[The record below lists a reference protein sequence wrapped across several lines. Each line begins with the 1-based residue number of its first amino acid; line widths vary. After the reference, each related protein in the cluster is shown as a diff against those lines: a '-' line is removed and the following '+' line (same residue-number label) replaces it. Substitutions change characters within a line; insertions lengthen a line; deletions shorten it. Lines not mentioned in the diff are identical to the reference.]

1 MKFMK
6 ADLLLII
13 RNHTQVF
20 NMTTPSNGIKRE
32 KANNK
37 KAFIISAGKR

>member
-13 RNHTQVF
+13 RNHIKVF
-20 NMTTPSNGIKRE
+20 NMTTPSDGIKRG

-37 KAFIISAGKR
+37 KAFNISAGKR